1 MDPVNDPDPYVD
13 PSDCCFTLQAQPASP
28 PSPPTDYLSLMAC
41 DNPFALLGEGGGVS
55 DSDSASSSSSS
66 TASVDTTD
74 WNQAI
79 QQTADIVQAA
89 DQLLQHSTCKSEESS
104 ASTAELTL
112 NSTDYHIAGTTQSS
126 TNTEEV
132 AFVATTGNETEDKLV
147 ETLVAAFEYPAL
159 KKWEEKFLQKD
170 KALSSLSTTVDQQRR
185 PNSSRPPQEVYM
197 GPVGYPPAQ
206 AASAGIPQGSALY
219 RDVLPP
225 YKGPFKPYKSF
236 WNLPSA
242 HTNHGAMLVLPSNI
256 GQYPDVITRWESVTL
271 NLVNSCSFD
280 SNIDK
285 VQFVK
290 NLLGEDQKCIWMA
303 WRMQFE
309 ADYQN
314 VIDGADETQ
323 NIITT
328 VRKMFLGE
336 DLYGGTIKEQNRAY

>member
-1 MDPVNDPDPYVD
+1 
-13 PSDCCFTLQAQPASP
+13 
-28 PSPPTDYLSLMAC
+28 
-41 DNPFALLGEGGGVS
+41 
-55 DSDSASSSSSS
+55 
-66 TASVDTTD
+66 
-74 WNQAI
+74 
-79 QQTADIVQAA
+79 
-89 DQLLQHSTCKSEESS
+89 
-104 ASTAELTL
+104 
-112 NSTDYHIAGTTQSS
+112 
-126 TNTEEV
+126 
-132 AFVATTGNETEDKLV
+132 
-147 ETLVAAFEYPAL
+147 
-159 KKWEEKFLQKD
+159 
-170 KALSSLSTTVDQQRR
+170 
-185 PNSSRPPQEVYM
+185 
-197 GPVGYPPAQ
+197 
-206 AASAGIPQGSALY
+206 
-219 RDVLPP
+219 
-225 YKGPFKPYKSF
+225 
-236 WNLPSA
+236 
-242 HTNHGAMLVLPSNI
+242 MLVLPSNI